1 MKKENN
7 GKKYL
12 QTLIDHYERQIEK
25 EEEYITQEVDLIKD
39 DLLYNNYANLATRQT
54 AIANHKAV
62 INTYKEVIG
71 DLSFTKTNLEIEEA

>member
-7 GKKYL
+7 GTKYL

-25 EEEYITQEVDLIKD
+25 EEVCIKNEVENLKD

-71 DLSFTKTNLEIEEA
+71 DLRFTKDNLEIEEA